1 MRVIY
6 KPAQRR
12 RDFNTMAT
20 TPSSNLQLFIIWAPD
35 YTDDGAFSRRMDVRA
50 QHLVV
55 AEESRK
61 KGYITNI
68 AGAFLT
74 PESIA
79 TPDAPKKMLGSM
91 LLVRAKSLEEV
102 RANVESDIYWT
113 NNVWDKDKILIA
125 PFKLAL
131 EGAEQWFATEGTTP
145 PA

>member
-1 MRVIY
+1 
-6 KPAQRR
+6 
-12 RDFNTMAT
+12 MAT

-61 KGYITNI
+61 KGYITKI
-68 AGAFLT
+68 SGPYLT

-79 TPDAPKKMLGSM
+79 TPDAPKKLIGSM

-102 RANVESDIYWT
+102 RANVESDVYWT
-113 NNVWDKDKILIA
+113 NNVWDKEKLVIA
-125 PFKLAL
+125 PFMVDP
-131 EGAEQWFATEGTTP
+131 EGAAV
-145 PA
+145 